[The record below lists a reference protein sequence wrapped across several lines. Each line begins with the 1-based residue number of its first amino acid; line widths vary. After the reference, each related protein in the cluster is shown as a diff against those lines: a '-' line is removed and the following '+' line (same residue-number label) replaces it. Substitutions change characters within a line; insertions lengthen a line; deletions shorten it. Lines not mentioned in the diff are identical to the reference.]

1 MEQEILYGVVTAVV
15 YQNPENGYA
24 VLRFR
29 TQEGETV
36 TVVGTIPMTAAGER
50 LAVTGRWTAHAS
62 YGRQFEAE
70 LLERYLPES
79 RDEILSYLSSRAIKG
94 VGERTAQR
102 IVAAFGEKSL
112 EVLENEP
119 DRLAQV
125 PGISASKAREISE
138 NFRRQV
144 GMRRLIEFLAQ
155 YHLPAALAL
164 RLYRAYGEVAVDAV
178 QEEPYMLLRPYYGA
192 SFGQVDQFAL
202 AMGFETDDPQRVEA
216 GVLFELTYNL
226 SGGHVFI
233 PREKLAAVTAELISL
248 ETEPIDQ
255 CIGELIQDG
264 QLCYEEV
271 AGCRAC
277 YLPELYE
284 AETNAAE
291 RFAAMSR
298 RRFND
303 RADVNKLLASLEK
316 SQGIKYAPMQRSTL
330 ELALKNQLLVI
341 TGGPG
346 TGKTTSIRAI
356 LAMFEQLGLK
366 TLLTAPTGRAAKRM
380 PEIDALM
387 REIDETIL
395 QRFLK
400 GVREEK
406 LDYRGIIYAGIMV
419 TKDGPKVLEFNVRFG
434 DPETEAILPRL
445 ESSLADVLLK
455 TALGKVAD
463 IEMKWSPK
471 PSVCIVMASE
481 GYPGTL
487 RKGFA
492 ITGIEEAEKDGVIV
506 FHAGTAMKD
515 GVLVNAG
522 GRVLVVTAD
531 GETVT
536 DAIAKAYEGVAKIRW
551 TGVQYR
557 HDIAQRAVNRK

>member
-144 GMRRLIEFLAQ
+144 GMRRLIEFLAR

-178 QEEPYMLLRPYYGA
+178 QEEPYMLLQPYYGA

-233 PREKLAAVTAELISL
+233 PREKLIDATARLLGLPGDTVAAAITSL
-248 ETEPIDQ
+248 TETDR
-255 CIGELIQDG
+255 LAVDT
-264 QLCYEEV
+264 V
-271 AGCRAC
+271 AGLTAC
-277 YLPELYE
+277 YLPELHE
-284 AETNAAE
+284 AEVYLARRFQEMAANPPAPPEKLAQYLAELQEESAVTYADKQLEAIRAAAE
-291 RFAAMSR
+291 NR
-298 RRFND
+298 
-303 RADVNKLLASLEK
+303 V
-316 SQGIKYAPMQRSTL
+316 I
-330 ELALKNQLLVI
+330 LV

-346 TGKTTSIRAI
+346 TGKTTTMAGI
-356 LAMFEQLGLK
+356 LALFDKLKLK
-366 TLLTAPTGRAAKRM
+366 TMLAAPTGRAAKRLSECTGREASTIHRLLESQFDAESGAM
-380 PEIDALM
+380 CFFHNEEAPLKADALVV
-387 REIDETIL
+387 DETS
-395 QRFLK
+395 
-400 GVREEK
+400 
-406 LDYRGIIYAGIMV
+406 MV
-419 TKDGPKVLEFNVRFG
+419 D
-434 DPETEAILPRL
+434 LPL
-445 ESSLADVLLK
+445 
-455 TALGKVAD
+455 
-463 IEMKWSPK
+463 M
-471 PSVCIVMASE
+471 
-481 GYPGTL
+481 
-487 RKGFA
+487 
-492 ITGIEEAEKDGVIV
+492 
-506 FHAGTAMKD
+506 
-515 GVLVNAG
+515 
-522 GRVLVVTAD
+522 
-531 GETVT
+531 
-536 DAIAKAYEGVAKIRW
+536 
-551 TGVQYR
+551 
-557 HDIAQRAVNRK
+557 